1 MGKPSNEQISAQE
14 QKSASFLISNLAA
27 TPSQNRKFF
36 VGFCKA
42 YMFNEEHCAIEA
54 ARVSVFFFLFSLS
67 PECKILPPTTPT
79 TTRGLSHSDLAIN
92 IKKVS
97 EDKRR
102 IMETQIFGHAKKCNL
117 QKNPLK
123 ESKIL
128 QDMITL

>member
-1 MGKPSNEQISAQE
+1 LGKPSNEQISAQE

-67 PECKILPPTTPT
+67 PECKILPPKHQQQQVVCHTV
-79 TTRGLSHSDLAIN
+79 GLAIY

-97 EDKRR
+97 EDKKKNYGNSN
-102 IMETQIFGHAKKCNL
+102 IWPCKNLIFK
-117 QKNPLK
+117 
-123 ESKIL
+123 KIL
-128 QDMITL
+128 